1 SRSLIGIGTTAD
13 PTIDT
18 STVTDIDGQNV
29 RKTGELITLDYT
41 ETELIKQVYASR
53 VENVNPFLIV
63 YYAGDMK
70 LNPDSDVWVDTKFLD
85 ANVIEQTAAYDAVVG
100 ALGINEQT
108 GLSEINWGSW
118 ETYWTGEKAGE
129 IRVQESVKDL
139 GNVHPSDL
147 PKGAKLNVQHV
158 ANVRMVKQLNGGRW
172 VGRGRGVIAN
182 AKLITTQ
189 QTQEV

>member
-1 SRSLIGIGTTAD
+1 MKVIVDQDTIQRVDLVIGSQSLIGIGTTAD

-18 STVTDIDGQNV
+18 SAVTDIDGQNV

-85 ANVIEQTAAYDAVVG
+85 ANVIEQTEPYDAVVG
-100 ALGINEQT
+100 GFGYQ
-108 GLSEINWGSW
+108 
-118 ETYWTGEKAGE
+118 
-129 IRVQESVKDL
+129 
-139 GNVHPSDL
+139 
-147 PKGAKLNVQHV
+147 
-158 ANVRMVKQLNGGRW
+158 
-172 VGRGRGVIAN
+172 
-182 AKLITTQ
+182 
-189 QTQEV
+189 